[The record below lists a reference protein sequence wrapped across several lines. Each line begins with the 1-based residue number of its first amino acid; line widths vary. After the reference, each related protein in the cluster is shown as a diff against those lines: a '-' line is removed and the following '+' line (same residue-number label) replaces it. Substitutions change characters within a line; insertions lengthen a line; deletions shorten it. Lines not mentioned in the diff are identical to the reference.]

1 MGAMARM
8 IKSAREDEDDDWDIP
23 TSMIDVVFLLLIFFM
38 CASKF
43 RVLERRLDAFLPKDK
58 GPSSMQTVVRQLD
71 EIVVYVTALESH
83 GLRVPE
89 FRIRN
94 LKMHDPN
101 KLAQHLAQLKSIGDM
116 PVVIDGRPLCP
127 FRHVM
132 SALDACARAG
142 LTKVEFRPPPAQDGG
157 GDDRHYKKL

>member
-1 MGAMARM
+1 MLMTSKLSKLLRG
-8 IKSAREDEDDDWDIP
+8 EDEDDWDIP

-58 GPSSMQTVVRQLD
+58 GPSSVQTQVRQLD
-71 EIVVYVTALESH
+71 EIVVHVTALEQR

-89 FRIRN
+89 FKIRN
-94 LKMHDPN
+94 WKTHDPN
-101 KLAQHLAQLKSIGDM
+101 DLARHLKRLKQVGDM

-132 SALDACARAG
+132 SALDSCARAE
-142 LTKVEFRPPPAQDGG
+142 LTKVEFRPPPAPDGG
-157 GDDRHYKKL
+157 GDDRHYRKL